1 MRSYLLWT
9 PLVNKGT
16 TECGFISQKIRT
28 WTKNVPA
35 PVTELNTEPEY
46 SHFARNYLNIKLT
59 ATALLLL
66 FRKVGCK
73 VLTSYIPFSVIRV
86 VNKEWSHSF
95 VLCLIVCNSW
105 CYTVHYDNNNN
116 KLRKKTTNTLTC
128 FLKLGLH
135 FFLMSLINSSLI
147 TGRRLVQTTARWE
160 SGNYLLF

>member
-1 MRSYLLWT
+1 MQSYLLWS

-28 WTKNVPA
+28 WTKNIPA

-66 FRKVGCK
+66 FRKVGCN

-105 CYTVHYDNNNN
+105 CYTVHYDNNN

-135 FFLMSLINSSLI
+135 FFLMSLINNSLI
-147 TGRRLVQTTARWE
+147 TGRGLVQTTVRWE
-160 SGNYLLF
+160 RGNYLLF